1 MIRRVVVDTNIA
13 FSALLNVNSRIGQI
27 LVNGNSFY
35 EFYSPE
41 YVREEIFEHKGKIQ
55 LIANLDDNK
64 FIKTYELV
72 MHNITILNHSVI
84 PIEFYKKAE
93 NLCSSID
100 IDDTPFVAVTEFI
113 RGKLWTGDKVLI
125 NGLIAKDY
133 KRIISTDELHKD
145 FIKKEKIR

>member
-1 MIRRVVVDTNIA
+1 
-13 FSALLNVNSRIGQI
+13 
-27 LVNGNSFY
+27 
-35 EFYSPE
+35 
-41 YVREEIFEHKGKIQ
+41 
-55 LIANLDDNK
+55 
-64 FIKTYELV
+64 

-133 KRIISTDELHKD
+133 KRIISTDELHQD
-145 FIKKEKIR
+145 FIRKEKLHK